1 MSTASTSLQDRLDPN
16 LRNEAQAIFDSLGID
31 ISSAVRMF
39 LRQVVV
45 ERGMPFR
52 PCLDPFYNPAN
63 IAHLQKALDD
73 VRAGRG
79 IETHALIGDDE

>member
-1 MSTASTSLQDRLDPN
+1 MSTASTSLQVRLDPN
-16 LRNEAQAIFDSLGID
+16 LRNEAQAIFDGLGID

-63 IAHLQKALDD
+63 IAHLKKALYE

>member
-1 MSTASTSLQDRLDPN
+1 
-16 LRNEAQAIFDSLGID
+16 
-31 ISSAVRMF
+31 MF

>member
-1 MSTASTSLQDRLDPN
+1 MSTASTSLQVRLDPN
-16 LRNEAQAIFDSLGID
+16 LRNEAQAILDGLGID

-39 LRQVVV
+39 LCQVVV

-52 PCLDPFYNPAN
+52 PSLDPFYNPAN
-63 IAHLQKALDD
+63 IAHLKKALDE

-79 IETHALIGDDE
+79 IETHALIGDGE

>member
-1 MSTASTSLQDRLDPN
+1 MSTASTSLQVRLDPN

-52 PCLDPFYNPAN
+52 PCLAPFYNPAN

>member
-1 MSTASTSLQDRLDPN
+1 MSTASTSLQVRLDPN
-16 LRNEAQAIFDSLGID
+16 LRNEAQAILDGLGID

-45 ERGMPFR
+45 ERGIPFR
-52 PCLDPFYNPAN
+52 PSLDPFYNPAN
-63 IAHLQKALDD
+63 IAHLKKALDE

-79 IETHALIGDDE
+79 IETHALIRDGE

>member
-1 MSTASTSLQDRLDPN
+1 MRATSTSLQVRLDPN
-16 LRNEAQAIFDSLGID
+16 LRNEAQAILDSLGID

-39 LRQVVV
+39 LHQVVV

-63 IAHLQKALDD
+63 IAHLKKALDE
-73 VRAGRG
+73 VKAGRG
-79 IETHALIGDDE
+79 IETHALIGDKE